1 MPRRQTL
8 RQSPTTRRTRLAFVV
23 ALAVDHLRPRRAP
36 APLPPALPEP
46 LVVVVVV
53 VVLVLVEVEVEDPP
67 QELDPL
73 GVLLAHPPLTA
84 STA

>member
-1 MPRRQTL
+1 
-8 RQSPTTRRTRLAFVV
+8 
-23 ALAVDHLRPRRAP
+23 
-36 APLPPALPEP
+36 
-46 LVVVVVV
+46 VVVVV
-53 VVLVLVEVEVEDPP
+53 VVLVLVEVEDPP

>member
-1 MPRRQTL
+1 VPRRQTL

-53 VVLVLVEVEVEDPP
+53 VEVEVEDPP

>member
-1 MPRRQTL
+1 M
-8 RQSPTTRRTRLAFVV
+8 V

-53 VVLVLVEVEVEDPP
+53 VVVVVLVLVEVEDPP